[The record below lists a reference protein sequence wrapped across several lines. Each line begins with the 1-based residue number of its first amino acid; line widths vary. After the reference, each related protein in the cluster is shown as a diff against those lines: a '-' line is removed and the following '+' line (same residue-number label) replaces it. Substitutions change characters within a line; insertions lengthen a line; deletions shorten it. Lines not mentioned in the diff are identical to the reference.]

1 MRLPTGWR
9 LRRGAY
15 YWRHYVDGRQ
25 VETYL
30 AVKLADAHRAY
41 ADLIGKQEHH
51 VRTVDQLLLRYL
63 AVEAPRK
70 AKATQDMIARAV
82 TKLVPVF
89 GRMAIADLTPADL
102 YRYHESRS
110 KKTAAKHEVGVLKAA
125 YSAAVKWGVLKSN
138 HLLGQTRI
146 ERARPRDRYVTD
158 EELKAFLARTTK
170 WMRAYVE
177 LKLLL
182 GLGQEDMLSLTRD
195 DIREDGLHAHRR
207 KTRSRPKVYPW
218 DDDGILERALEQV
231 SEAHKGR
238 VGSRYLFHTHD
249 GRPYYELDER
259 GHRAKAPSAFR
270 SAWAR
275 AMRQHVKAGGTRFT
289 EHDLRA
295 KVASDAEAA
304 HAQQLMD
311 HTSAKTTE
319 QVYRRAP
326 RRVPIG
332 GKKA

>member
-9 LRRGAY
+9 YRRKAY

-30 AVKLADAHRAY
+30 ASTLAGAHRAY
-41 ADLIGKQEHH
+41 ADLLGQTEPN
-51 VRTVDQLLLRYL
+51 VTNVEQLLMRYL
-63 AVEAPRK
+63 AVEAPKK

-82 TKLVPVF
+82 AKLVPVF
-89 GRMAIADLTPADL
+89 GRVAIADITPADL
-102 YRYHESRS
+102 YRYHDARTA
-110 KKTAAKHEVGVLKAA
+110 KTSAKHEVGVLKAA
-125 YSAAVKWGVLKSN
+125 YSAAVKWGVLASN

-146 ERARPRDRYVTD
+146 EQARPRNRYVTD
-158 EELKAFLARTTK
+158 VELQAFLKICTP

-182 GLGQEDMLSLTRD
+182 GLAQEDMLSLTRD

-218 DDDGILERALEQV
+218 DADGQLERALERV

-238 VGSRYLFHTHD
+238 VGSRHLFHMHD
-249 GRPYYELDER
+249 GRPFYVLDER
-259 GHRAKAPSAFR
+259 GHRAELPIAFR

-275 AMRQHVKAGGTRFT
+275 AMKQHVKSGGTRFT

-332 GKKA
+332 GKQP